1 VAFPAVF
8 KRDFVFRPAR
18 LCAPAGFMLSRVF
31 DELPTVALDN
41 RPPELSLAVKPKG
54 KKIKMG
60 DETDEV

>member
-1 VAFPAVF
+1 
-8 KRDFVFRPAR
+8 
-18 LCAPAGFMLSRVF
+18 MLSRVF